1 MIRVNSEREQSSRL
15 PPEAIG
21 TMAGRL
27 EPPNPTQHA
36 WEQFSFSVPA
46 FVGGEADSSSRTPV
60 EGCLEVNRVGEV
72 GPNQLDVLHAL

>member
-1 MIRVNSEREQSSRL
+1 MIRVNSERESSSRL
-15 PPEAIG
+15 PPEAIE

-46 FVGGEADSSSRTPV
+46 FVDGEAESSRRTPV
-60 EGCLEVNRVGEV
+60 QGCLEVNRVGSK
-72 GPNQLDVLHAL
+72 PN

>member
-1 MIRVNSEREQSSRL
+1 MIRVNSEREPSSRL

-21 TMAGRL
+21 TMARRM

-46 FVGGEADSSSRTPV
+46 FVGGEADSSRTPV
-60 EGCLEVNRVGEV
+60 EGCLEVNRV
-72 GPNQLDVLHAL
+72 

>member
-1 MIRVNSEREQSSRL
+1 MIRVNSEREPPSRL

-36 WEQFSFSVPA
+36 WEQFSFSAPS
-46 FVGGEADSSSRTPV
+46 FMGGEADSSRTPV
-60 EGCLEVNRVGEV
+60 EGCLEVNRLGEF
-72 GPNQLDVLHAL
+72 GTKPI